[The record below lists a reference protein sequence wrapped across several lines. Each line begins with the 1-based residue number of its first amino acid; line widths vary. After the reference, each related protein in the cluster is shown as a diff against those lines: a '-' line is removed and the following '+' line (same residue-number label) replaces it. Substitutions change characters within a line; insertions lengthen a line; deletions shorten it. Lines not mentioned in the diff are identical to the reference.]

1 MLKYNIRTV
10 EAEIEKI
17 AFSKMEIVQQAEKLG
32 LLYNARECL
41 LNLLS
46 TNTGKYADTS
56 KKEQING
63 NTSITDELNDI
74 LPALKEYQ
82 QAKTEF
88 IQHRI
93 TQEGVNHSL
102 QRLVV
107 EINEFITVLYS
118 NTTAPEEREIL
129 KNIKTFEN

>member
-1 MLKYNIRTV
+1 MLKYNLRTV

-17 AFSKMEIVQQAEKLG
+17 ALNKMTNVQQAENLG

-41 LNLLS
+41 LSLLNKKDCNDIDNS
-46 TNTGKYADTS
+46 KTS
-56 KKEQING
+56 QINA
-63 NTSITDELNDI
+63 NSAVTDELNDI
-74 LPALKEYQ
+74 LPALKKYQ
-82 QAKTEF
+82 QAKTDF
-88 IQHRI
+88 TQHKI

-102 QRLVV
+102 RRLVV

-129 KNIKTFEN
+129 RDIKNPL